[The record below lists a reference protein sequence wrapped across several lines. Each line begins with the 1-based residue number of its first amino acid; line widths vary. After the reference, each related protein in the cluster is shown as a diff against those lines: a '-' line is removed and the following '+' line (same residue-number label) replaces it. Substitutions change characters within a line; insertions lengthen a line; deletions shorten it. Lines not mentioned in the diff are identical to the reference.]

1 MWLWEGPSLL
11 TVLGPPAASAP
22 GSWMHP
28 AKKRPAPLWERAG
41 GSARR
46 LRICWTLLARVWG
59 LGGPHCKA
67 RTAVRAPIPGQ
78 LTMGSPVLL
87 SQWEGAAAAVAVV
100 AGMVQAAVGL
110 LQ

>member
-1 MWLWEGPSLL
+1 MGKGRGQCQEAPDLL
-11 TVLGPPAASAP
+11 LLGP
-22 GSWMHP
+22 
-28 AKKRPAPLWERAG
+28 R
-41 GSARR
+41 
-46 LRICWTLLARVWG
+46 TLLARVWG

-87 SQWEGAAAAVAVV
+87 SQWEGAVAAVAVV